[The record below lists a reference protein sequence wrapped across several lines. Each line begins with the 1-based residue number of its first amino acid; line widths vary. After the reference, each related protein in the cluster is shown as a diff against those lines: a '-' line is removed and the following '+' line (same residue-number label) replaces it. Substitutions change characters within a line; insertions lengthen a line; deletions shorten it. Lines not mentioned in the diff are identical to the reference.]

1 MKKNSGQ
8 RERLFLA
15 FVFCFLFSVM
25 SSGCAKREIKNINAK
40 GKNIVCFG
48 DSLTFGYGVERGQDY
63 PAALAKLVDIPV
75 VNAGIDGDVSAEA
88 VKRIDSDILS
98 RNPLLVII
106 EFGGNDFLR
115 KVPLEVTLQNIGV
128 MIDQIQAKGAMVA
141 VVDISA
147 GMFLREYRR
156 ALKRLARD
164 KEAIF
169 VPGILSKIITTPHLK
184 SDFMHPNAE
193 GYKLIAQR
201 VLAAI
206 KPALKEN
213 SLRAH

>member
-1 MKKNSGQ
+1 
-8 RERLFLA
+8 
-15 FVFCFLFSVM
+15 
-25 SSGCAKREIKNINAK
+25 
-40 GKNIVCFG
+40 
-48 DSLTFGYGVERGQDY
+48 
-63 PAALAKLVDIPV
+63 
-75 VNAGIDGDVSAEA
+75 
-88 VKRIDSDILS
+88 
-98 RNPLLVII
+98 
-106 EFGGNDFLR
+106 
-115 KVPLEVTLQNIGV
+115 

-169 VPGILSKIITTPHLK
+169 VPGILSKIITTPSLK